1 MRETLKKFRAFY
13 FPQHQA
19 PTNRCTDIK
28 TEASNFRYSLLC
40 GKGGIRT
47 PGASQHGGFQDRCN
61 RPLYHLSSAYCEL
74 SFSKAMQRY
83 GFFLN
88 HASFSLFFFKKSTK
102 KYFFLSFTSTGT
114 PFQPFFIP
122 PNVSSFFLQKRQKK
136 FKKRRNPA

>member
-83 GFFLN
+83 DVFFV
-88 HASFSLFFFKKSTK
+88 
-102 KYFFLSFTSTGT
+102 
-114 PFQPFFIP
+114 P
-122 PNVSSFFLQKRQKK
+122 PNVFSFFLQKRRKK
-136 FKKRRNPA
+136 FKKERIRHRTVAFSPISRRIQRKYSTLINNTYSPIPHHY